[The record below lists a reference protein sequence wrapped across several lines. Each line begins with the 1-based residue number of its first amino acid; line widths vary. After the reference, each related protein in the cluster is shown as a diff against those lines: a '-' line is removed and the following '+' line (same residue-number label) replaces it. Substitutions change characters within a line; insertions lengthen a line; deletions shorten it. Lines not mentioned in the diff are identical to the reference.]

1 MERYSVL
8 KDKNPREIVLLRGSG
23 CKWKRCT
30 FCDYH
35 LDYCLDEEDNYN
47 LNAQVLSK
55 VTGIYNKLE
64 VINSG
69 SFCDLD
75 NKTMDLIIKTCEEKN
90 ISTVHF
96 ECHYIHHKEV
106 PALKEK
112 FKEHNINVRI
122 KTGVETFD
130 VDYRENVMK
139 KGFGKSTPEKIRT
152 YADEVCLLFGLT
164 GQTESS
170 MKNDIETGLKYFDR
184 VCVNIMN
191 DNTTNVKPDKSVIKV
206 FAEKIAPNYIDN
218 DRVDILM
225 KNTDFGVGG
234 ESEEQTND

>member
-112 FKEHNINVRI
+112 FK
-122 KTGVETFD
+122 
-130 VDYRENVMK
+130 
-139 KGFGKSTPEKIRT
+139 STPEKIRT
-152 YADEVCLLFGLT
+152 YSDEVCLLFGLT

-191 DNTTNVKPDKSVIKV
+191 DNTTNVKPDNSVIKV
-206 FAEKIAPNYIDN
+206 FAEKIAPNYIGN

-234 ESEEQTND
+234 ESEE

>member
-96 ECHYIHHKEV
+96 E
-106 PALKEK
+106 K

-191 DNTTNVKPDKSVIKV
+191 DNTTNVKPDNSVIKV
-206 FAEKIAPNYIDN
+206 FAEKIAPNYIGN

>member
-90 ISTVHF
+90 ISNRANRKL
-96 ECHYIHHKEV
+96 Y
-106 PALKEK
+106 EK
-112 FKEHNINVRI
+112 
-122 KTGVETFD
+122 
-130 VDYRENVMK
+130 
-139 KGFGKSTPEKIRT
+139 
-152 YADEVCLLFGLT
+152 
-164 GQTESS
+164 
-170 MKNDIETGLKYFDR
+170 
-184 VCVNIMN
+184 
-191 DNTTNVKPDKSVIKV
+191 
-206 FAEKIAPNYIDN
+206 
-218 DRVDILM
+218 
-225 KNTDFGVGG
+225 
-234 ESEEQTND
+234 